1 MFLCFVCLRPEPCMP
16 MLPLSLDCPFFIDS
30 LVFSNFYLLYTHL
43 IRCDL
48 DGTDLLETQIKKKK
62 ISLFG
67 KCQYLYLK
75 LVLFDLTSNMVVYIS
90 EVMYCVLAYLSNIT
104 FNLQDEDI
112 LVVTQ
117 RFNKKVD

>member
-1 MFLCFVCLRPEPCMP
+1 MWFRWDRFTRN
-16 MLPLSLDCPFFIDS
+16 S
-30 LVFSNFYLLYTHL
+30 Y
-43 IRCDL
+43 
-48 DGTDLLETQIKKKK
+48 KKKK

>member
-1 MFLCFVCLRPEPCMP
+1 
-16 MLPLSLDCPFFIDS
+16 
-30 LVFSNFYLLYTHL
+30 
-43 IRCDL
+43 
-48 DGTDLLETQIKKKK
+48 
-62 ISLFG
+62 
-67 KCQYLYLK
+67 
-75 LVLFDLTSNMVVYIS
+75 MVVYIS